1 MSLLKKKLSNPHET
15 GLAAAAAGCRSCY
28 SSQRHAWCVNRA
40 CRRRV
45 ALQGKSCC
53 RRQRTRGSRPT
64 KPTQS
69 PQTPRPYRTAFRFCP
84 PLFVLALA
92 RGGGG
97 AHSAIR
103 RLKPW
108 GRRARGFSR
117 ARRVPSGLAVVEG
130 PPERGSVATRRRS
143 FSRHRRLCE
152 MVRILS
158 CSLALQFPP
167 SSFAWRA
174 FTSLRCLV
182 G

>member
-1 MSLLKKKLSNPHET
+1 
-15 GLAAAAAGCRSCY
+15 A
-28 SSQRHAWCVNRA
+28 
-40 CRRRV
+40 
-45 ALQGKSCC
+45 
-53 RRQRTRGSRPT
+53 RG
-64 KPTQS
+64 
-69 PQTPRPYRTAFRFCP
+69 RFCP

-143 FSRHRRLCE
+143 SSRHRRLCE
-152 MVRILS
+152 MDIVCEVCGVVGYRKLLVRCVNCENAARHLYCLDPVIYD
-158 CSLALQFPP
+158 A
-167 SSFAWRA
+167 SSFEWLCDDCPQKHNEVPK
-174 FTSLRCLV
+174 SLERNCDHSHKVPQWKGSRNVIDEHNMLFEEGFNKAGV
-182 G
+182 RMFSHPEN